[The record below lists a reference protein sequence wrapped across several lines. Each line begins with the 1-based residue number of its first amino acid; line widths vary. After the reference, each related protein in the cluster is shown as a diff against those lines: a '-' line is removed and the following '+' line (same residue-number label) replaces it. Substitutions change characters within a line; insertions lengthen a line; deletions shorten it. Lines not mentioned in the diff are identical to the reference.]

1 METLRC
7 LNFACSLL
15 VKSTNASL
23 LHSMVLTQRL
33 NKSAVTKEKEHV
45 RVTKVWCG
53 AWDTKGYITKAPKV
67 NALRSN
73 GQAVATRVCT
83 LIFLSTKALKMGTEW
98 GIHCCKQT
106 CANKATSRTRRA
118 TIHKNSLHAAATS
131 LTLLLSTQEGRTF
144 ETLRLELCEQLCY
157 LEPRV
162 NLQSLQPTRRRLGE
176 PANRRFARRLLYIQ
190 TLFATRCMTWPDGT
204 EQRQPWL

>member
-1 METLRC
+1 MECSFPWIPWMETLRC

-131 LTLLLSTQEGRTF
+131 LTYYKNSGLNNIIQRKVTF
-144 ETLRLELCEQLCY
+144 SEEETKY
-157 LEPRV
+157 W
-162 NLQSLQPTRRRLGE
+162 S
-176 PANRRFARRLLYIQ
+176 F
-190 TLFATRCMTWPDGT
+190 
-204 EQRQPWL
+204 